1 MSDKTVLA
9 AVDERGIATV
19 TLNRPELR
27 NAFDDAVIAELTA
40 LFGRLG
46 ADPTVRVIVLTG
58 AGSAFSAGGDLNW
71 MRRMASYSES
81 QNIADAAAMAEML
94 RTINEMPKPVVARV
108 NGVAFAGGVGL
119 ICCCDIAV
127 AAEDAIFAV
136 SEVRLGL
143 VPATIAP
150 YLVAATG
157 PRAARRYNL
166 TGESF
171 SAAEALRIGLIHQIV
186 PRSGLDEA
194 VTAII
199 AALLLGAPGAQAL
212 SKAMISEVAGRPVTP
227 ALMAHTARAI
237 AAARALPE
245 GREGLAAFLEKR
257 EPGFRRD

>member
-19 TLNRPELR
+19 TLNRPDVR
-27 NAFDDAVIAELTA
+27 NAFDDAAIAELTA

-46 ADPTVRVIVLTG
+46 ADPTVRIIVLTG

-71 MRRMASYSES
+71 MRRMAGYSEAE
-81 QNIADAAAMAEML
+81 NLADAAAMAEML
-94 RTINEMPKPVVARV
+94 RTINETPKPVVARV

-119 ICCCDIAV
+119 ICCCDIAI
-127 AAEDAIFAV
+127 AAEDALFAV

-150 YLVAATG
+150 YLVAAIG

-171 SAAEALRIGLIHQIV
+171 SAAEALRIGLVHQV
-186 PRSGLDEA
+186 VAKEKLDETVA
-194 VTAII
+194 AII
-199 AALLLGAPGAQAL
+199 AVLLLGAPGAQAL
-212 SKAMISEVAGRPVTP
+212 GKAMIAQVAGEKVTP
-227 ALMAHTARAI
+227 SLMAQTARVI
-237 AAARALPE
+237 AGARTLPE

-257 EPGFRRD
+257 KPGFRRD